1 MEGSIYEIYKNLS
14 CGLCEVISLPF
25 SARFW
30 VALAYVLSYDYF
42 ISFFSCHD
50 GSTTLP
56 CLARCFICLCR
67 RIFFQITN
75 GKENQ
80 FTICVLMDLASLTVF
95 FLTDP
100 QEKDKVFFFKIS
112 FHYLIFKNL
121 LFRSQNKQK
130 IILFS

>member
-1 MEGSIYEIYKNLS
+1 MTWNGRIYEIYKNLS

-56 CLARCFICLCR
+56 CLALHD
-67 RIFFQITN
+67 
-75 GKENQ
+75 
-80 FTICVLMDLASLTVF
+80 VLYVY
-95 FLTDP
+95 
-100 QEKDKVFFFKIS
+100 VGGFFFRLQMEKKIS
-112 FHYLIFKNL
+112 L
-121 LFRSQNKQK
+121 LFVY
-130 IILFS
+130 